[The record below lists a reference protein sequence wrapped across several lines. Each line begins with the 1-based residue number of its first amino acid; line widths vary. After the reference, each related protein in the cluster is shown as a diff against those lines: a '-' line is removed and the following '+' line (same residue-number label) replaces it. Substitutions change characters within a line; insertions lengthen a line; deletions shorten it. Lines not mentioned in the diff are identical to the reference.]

1 MSRSKETGQL
11 CESKE
16 VHTPVLLNVLSG
28 ILSYP
33 DEGTVVDA
41 TIGYGGHALEFGG
54 RLTQKGL
61 LIGLDV
67 DDASLTAASRKLEK
81 LNCRVKLVRENF
93 GRLDEVLE
101 QSGIGQVD
109 LILADLGV
117 SSGQLADAERG
128 ISFQYDGPLDMR
140 MDTRLERTAAD
151 LVNGLGQDDLAN
163 LIFRYGEE
171 RRSRRI
177 ARGIV
182 MARREKPFERTLELV
197 KVIIRSLGITTKGRK
212 SRIHPATRTFQA
224 LRIAVNDEL
233 GQLETLLQK
242 APQLLK
248 TQGQIAIISFHSLE
262 DRLVKYNFRENH
274 KNGFYEILTKK
285 PLVADN
291 EERQQNPRS
300 RSAKLRVARK
310 VEARQ

>member
-1 MSRSKETGQL
+1 L
-11 CESKE
+11 CEPKE
-16 VHTPVLLNVLSG
+16 VHTPVLLKTLSG
-28 ILSYP
+28 ILRYP
-33 DEGTVVDA
+33 ADGTVVDA

-67 DDASLTAASRKLEK
+67 DNASLAATGRKLEN
-81 LNCRVKLVRENF
+81 LNCRVELVRENF

-101 QSGIGQVD
+101 QSGIEQVD
-109 LILADLGV
+109 VILADLGV

-128 ISFQYDGPLDMR
+128 ISFQRDGPLDMR
-140 MDTRLERTAAD
+140 MDTRLQKTAAD

-163 LIFRYGEE
+163 LIYQYGEE

-182 MARREKPFERTLELV
+182 TARRQKPLERTSELV

-248 TQGQIAIISFHSLE
+248 TEGQIAIISFHSLE

-274 KNGFYEILTKK
+274 KNGCYEILTKK

-300 RSAKLRVARK
+300 RSAKLRIARK
-310 VEARQ
+310 VEVRQ

>member
-67 DDASLTAASRKLEK
+67 DDASLTVVGRKLEK
-81 LNCRVKLVRENF
+81 LDCRVKLVRENF

-140 MDTRLERTAAD
+140 LDTRLERTAAD

-182 MARREKPFERTLELV
+182 TARREKPFERTLELV
-197 KVIIRSLGITTKGRK
+197 KVIIRSRGITTKGRK

-262 DRLVKYNFRENH
+262 DRLVKYNFRENK

-291 EERQQNPRS
+291 EERQRNPRS